1 MSRARWSVLTLAVAL
16 LLAGCG
22 GDDEAGS
29 GDGGGTTSVATTT
42 TLVPPGLLS
51 PIDQVLPGQCF
62 DQLPDEAQRP
72 YAVLAI
78 PCEQSHHFEIFQR
91 FPFRDADGKAVP
103 KGYAYPGE
111 TTVRT
116 HAETGCYD
124 AFAGWMG
131 TEWTKS
137 DYDIQS
143 WWPSAESW
151 AKHDRITTCAVFRF
165 DGDPTKGSVRGTEQ

>member
-1 MSRARWSVLTLAVAL
+1 VLSLAAAL

-22 GDDEAGS
+22 GDD
-29 GDGGGTTSVATTT
+29 GGGPGASGGSTSVVTTT
-42 TLVPPGLLS
+42 TLVPPGLVA

-78 PCEQSHHFEIFQR
+78 PCEESHHFEIFQR
-91 FPFRDADGKAVP
+91 LPYRDGNGKAVP
-103 KGYAYPGE
+103 RGYPYPGE
-111 TTVRT
+111 TAVRT
-116 HAETGCYD
+116 SAEDEETGCYA

-131 TEWTKS
+131 IDWTKS

-143 WWPSAESW
+143 WWPSADSW
-151 AKHDRITTCAVFRF
+151 AKHDRVITCAVFRF
-165 DGDPTKGSVRGTEQ
+165 DGDATKGSVRGTEQ